1 MQVEAHR
8 IKLVLESAGIKA
20 GELHGNMQQAARLE
34 SLQRF
39 KEGAVAVLVCTDV
52 AARGLDIA
60 GIEVRREGGREAAP
74 SCSQPAALTALT
86 LCTWPSLPHRLCPA
100 SAGLCC
106 C

>member
-60 GIEVRREGGREAAP
+60 GIEVSREGGREA
-74 SCSQPAALTALT
+74 STDLAALTALT
-86 LCTWPSLPHRLCPA
+86 RRT
-100 SAGLCC
+100 
-106 C
+106 